1 MLLARSTER
10 NARSQPD
17 GRRASLWSTGF
28 RPFYLGGACFGAIAM
43 LAWLGAL
50 AGHDWAGHAPPTSG
64 LFWHAHEMIFGFGG
78 AIVSGFLLTSV
89 RTWTSTNPAQGPSL
103 VALWLLWLAGRVL
116 MWTGPGWLAA
126 AVDVAFLPAIA
137 YALIRALIGAKNRHG
152 IFLPVALGMLA
163 ALNALFH
170 LWIRLGH
177 ADWALRCADLAAG
190 LLVLFIVII
199 GGRIIP
205 SITTAALPE
214 LPVRQWRIVESSVMS
229 VTLAALVAD
238 AAGAPAPAIAALAW
252 TAAALHAARLAGWR
266 FWATGRRPM
275 LSILHVAYASI
286 AAGFALT
293 ALSAHGLVAHSLALH
308 TFTTGAIGC
317 AIVGMITRT
326 ALEHTG
332 RELAASAVERIC
344 YGLLIVATLARVLG
358 PWLVPAATAQ
368 WLVVAGIG
376 WSAALLVYLA
386 RYAVFLM
393 SPAMAA
399 PGSDTSSGS

>member
-1 MLLARSTER
+1 MLLARSTDR
-10 NARSQPD
+10 NALAQPD
-17 GRRASLWSTGF
+17 GRRSALWSTGF

-50 AGHDWAGHAPPTSG
+50 AGRDWAGHAPPMSG
-64 LFWHAHEMIFGFGG
+64 LFWHAHEMIFGFAG

-116 MWTGPGWLAA
+116 MWTGPGWIAA
-126 AVDVAFLPAIA
+126 AVDIAFLPAVA
-137 YALIRALIGAKNRHG
+137 YALVRALVGAKNRHG

-163 ALNALFH
+163 VLNALFH
-170 LWIRLGH
+170 LWVRQGH
-177 ADWALRCADLAAG
+177 AAWALRCADLAAG
-190 LLVLFIVII
+190 FLVLFIVII

-205 SITTAALPE
+205 SITAAALPR
-214 LPVRQWRIVESSVMS
+214 LPVKQWRIVESSVMS
-229 VTLAALVAD
+229 VTLAALVVD
-238 AAGAPAPAIAALAW
+238 AAGAPAWAIAALAW
-252 TAAALHAARLAGWR
+252 TAAALHAARLVGWR
-266 FWATGRRPM
+266 FWAVGRRPM

-286 AAGFALT
+286 AAGFALIG
-293 ALSAHGLVAHSLALH
+293 LSAYGLVAHSLALH

-332 RELAASAVERIC
+332 REQVARAAERVC
-344 YGLLIVATLARVLG
+344 YGLLIVATLARILG
-358 PWLVPAATAQ
+358 PWLAPAATAQ

-376 WSAALLVYLA
+376 WSAALVVYLA
-386 RYAVFLM
+386 RYAGRLT
-393 SPAMAA
+393 SPGMI
-399 PGSDTSSGS
+399 PSGSDAKPGK